1 MSFLIYYRIVD
12 VHGHRRRT
20 TSQSSRDPQHMQT
33 LNEKSNETDQ
43 PTDTDTE
50 TVSTVPKEKRDHLIN
65 PYWIEDSGLRNGN
78 VEYISAAENSF
89 WKDMLKKYLYP
100 IDEDPQEKVFD

>member
-1 MSFLIYYRIVD
+1 
-12 VHGHRRRT
+12 
-20 TSQSSRDPQHMQT
+20 MQT